1 MDKYF
6 QVMVL
11 SIILSVIFL
20 GIIFMLFLRL
30 KRILD
35 GKQKEFEK
43 MLNNEETKNQALL
56 ILNKRKNRSEKAMV
70 FSKYYLLFS
79 GLLCIS
85 LGIYMFCL
93 ETIPNENYSI
103 KIIKCILTVIIGL
116 YFLFTSLR
124 QIVGEYINKKNNEN

>member
-35 GKQKEFEK
+35 RKQKEFEK
-43 MLNNEETKNQALL
+43 MLENEETKNEALL
-56 ILNKRKNRSEKAMV
+56 ILNKRKNRSKKAMV
-70 FSKYYLLFS
+70 FLRYYLLFF

-103 KIIKCILTVIIGL
+103 KVIKCILAVIIGL
-116 YFLFTSLR
+116 YCLFTGLR
-124 QIVGEYINKKNNEN
+124 EIIGGYINKGKYFQ